1 MDRAWLETRLPGVF
15 ERVTLRTSDVP
26 AAEAFYG
33 TVLPGLE
40 RLWIVAGS
48 PPTARLHLG
57 FSAPSRADVDEFWR
71 IGAAAGYPS
80 DGEPGPR
87 PQYGPDY
94 YGAFLLDPD
103 GNSAEAMHNR
113 FERGRAE
120 IDHLWIRVSD
130 LGASRAFYEAV
141 GSSAGFAPAWTHD
154 DPPRVGFQGDGPGSF
169 SIVLDGQPTTG
180 ARIAF
185 AGARARDFA
194 LDPDGNEVG
203 VVA

>member
-1 MDRAWLETRLPGVF
+1 M
-15 ERVTLRTSDVP
+15 
-26 AAEAFYG
+26 
-33 TVLPGLE
+33 
-40 RLWIVAGS
+40 
-48 PPTARLHLG
+48 
-57 FSAPSRADVDEFWR
+57 
-71 IGAAAGYPS
+71 
-80 DGEPGPR
+80 
-87 PQYGPDY
+87 
-94 YGAFLLDPD
+94 
-103 GNSAEAMHNR
+103 
-113 FERGRAE
+113 
-120 IDHLWIRVSD
+120 IDHLALNVSD
-130 LGASRAFYEAV
+130 VAASRAFYEAV

>member
-1 MDRAWLETRLPGVF
+1 MF
-15 ERVTLRTSDVP
+15 ESVTLRTSDVP

-48 PPTARLHLG
+48 PPTARLHIG
-57 FSAPSRADVDEFWR
+57 FSAPSLADVDEFWR
-71 IGAAAGYPS
+71 IGTAAGYRS
-80 DGEPGPR
+80 DGPPGPR
-87 PQYGPDY
+87 PQYGADY
-94 YGAFLLDPD
+94 YGAFLLDPG

-130 LGASRAFYEAV
+130 LDVSRAFYEAV
-141 GSSAGFAPAWTHD
+141 GSSAGFVPAWTHD
-154 DPPRVGFQGDGPGSF
+154 DPPRVGFQGEGPGSF
-169 SIVLDGQPTTG
+169 SIVLDGEPTTG